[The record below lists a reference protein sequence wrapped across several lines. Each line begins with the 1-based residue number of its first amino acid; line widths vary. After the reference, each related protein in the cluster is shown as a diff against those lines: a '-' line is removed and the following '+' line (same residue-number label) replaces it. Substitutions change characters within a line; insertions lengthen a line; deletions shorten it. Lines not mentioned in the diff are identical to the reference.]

1 MNFLL
6 LSLIIVCSSIQ
17 NVAKKSY
24 NLRVSGG
31 AYTFAAGSSL
41 TALLVFFITS
51 TGNITFT
58 ADTVVWAMG
67 FAVSYSVSVISS
79 MYALRFGPL
88 SLTSLIISCSL
99 ILPTL
104 FGLIFLGEPLSM
116 WLVAGILLL
125 LVTLV
130 LVNIEKKTDER
141 KITLKWGICVLFAF
155 IGNGACS
162 TVQNL
167 QQIASGGRY
176 KNEMMIIALLVVIVL
191 MAILAGFTERKQA
204 LAHLK
209 CGARYFTLCGAANG
223 VVNYLVLVLVNR
235 MPASVMFPVIS
246 AGGVVLAAL
255 IAVFFYK
262 EKLQPQQW
270 VGMLF
275 GTFAIILLN
284 L

>member
-6 LSLIIVCSSIQ
+6 LSLIIICSSIQ

-24 NLRVSGG
+24 NLRVAGG
-31 AYTFAAGSSL
+31 VYSFAAGS
-41 TALLVFFITS
+41 ALAAVMVFLITS
-51 TGNITFT
+51 AGNLTFT
-58 ADTVVWAMG
+58 ADTVGWAAA
-67 FAVSYSVSVISS
+67 FAAAYSISVISS
-79 MYALRFGPL
+79 INAIRLGPL

-99 ILPTL
+99 IIPTL
-104 FGLIFLGEPLSM
+104 FGLIFLDEEVSKWM
-116 WLVAGILLL
+116 VAGIMLL

-130 LVNIEKKTDER
+130 LVNIEKKTAER
-141 KITLKWGICVLFAF
+141 RITLKWGICVLLAF

-162 TVQNL
+162 TVQKF

-176 KNEMMIIALLVVIVL
+176 KDEMMILALMVVITVMVL
-191 MAILAGFTERKQA
+191 LAGLTERKQA
-204 LAHLK
+204 FAHLK
-209 CGARYFTLCGAANG
+209 SGIGYFTLCGAANG
-223 VVNYLVLVLVNR
+223 VVNYLVMVLSNR

-255 IAVFFYK
+255 IAIFIYK

-270 VGMLF
+270 LGMLS
-275 GTFAIILLN
+275 GILAIILLN

>member
-31 AYTFAAGSSL
+31 VYSFAAGS
-41 TALLVFFITS
+41 ALAAVLVFLITS
-51 TGNITFT
+51 AGKLTFT
-58 ADTVVWAMG
+58 ADTVGWAAA
-67 FAVSYSVSVISS
+67 FAAAYSISVISS
-79 MYALRFGPL
+79 MYAIRWGPL

-104 FGLIFLGEPLSM
+104 FGLLFLDEPVSK

-130 LVNIEKKTDER
+130 LVNIEKKTAER
-141 KITLKWGICVLFAF
+141 KITLKWGICVLFSF

-162 TVQNL
+162 TVQKL

-176 KNEMMIIALLVVIVL
+176 KNEMMILALLVVILV
-191 MAILAGFTERKQA
+191 MALLAGLTERNQA
-204 LAHLK
+204 LAHLR
-209 CGARYFTLCGAANG
+209 CGIGHFTLCGAANG
-223 VVNYLVLVLVNR
+223 VVNYLVLVLANR

-255 IAVFFYK
+255 IAIFIYK

-270 VGMLF
+270 LGMLS
-275 GTFAIILLN
+275 GIFAIVLLN